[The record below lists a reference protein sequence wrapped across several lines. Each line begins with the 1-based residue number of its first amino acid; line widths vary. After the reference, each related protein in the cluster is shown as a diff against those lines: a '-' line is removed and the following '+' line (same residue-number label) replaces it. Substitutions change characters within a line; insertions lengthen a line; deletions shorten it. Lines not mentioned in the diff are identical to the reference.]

1 MGDDLAFNM
10 DPSFLEVMNRA
21 FWTANQLLA
30 EAPDIDDYGY
40 EDQLAKLQDAYDVY
54 WKLYGAFSYLRDD
67 LRDADEGFHKSVN
80 HTADSLENLSLKD
93 IIIWREHYEDYSNG
107 CGREEIT
114 LLDYVDTIS
123 SPDIMYLNVFQMIM
137 WDTVPDDIEAVTI
150 EEYLLNLE
158 EEASFDMDYYCPE
171 QQGLKDTLDLLG
183 MGIKPMYDAI
193 SGYDIITGEQ
203 LSSKE
208 RRKAGGRAAL
218 EIALTLAGPLGV
230 YDAIFSKVGAVSTK
244 IWGKLGPKI
253 APKVDDIIRTIGE
266 SGAGRKISSL
276 ADDIA
281 RIIEDNLDDFAWMGK
296 EAERYT
302 YNTGEEL
309 LEITAGRYG
318 SVAENAG
325 REVQI
330 LNDVDAIH
338 VDTIDVDAIN
348 VDTIDANAIHVDS
361 IDVDDIVGEQYEEI
375 FEWQR
380 EVNEEYESFL
390 EDLITYDEVPDVEP
404 IYDVGEAGQLEQVVG
419 KSGSKSA
426 DLGNKLDYIFGKGTG
441 NKHNIQRS
449 QSMQIELEKIGIYD
463 DLSGRDYLTQHLNK
477 VLNDS
482 SNISSVEVRSY
493 VAKEI
498 AGNPTIEYT
507 ATTRESLLM
516 GPYGGV
522 KLKTIWDG
530 DRLLTIIIEGGH

>member
-93 IIIWREHYEDYSNG
+93 ISIWREHYEDYSNG

-171 QQGLKDTLDLLG
+171 QQGLKDILDLLG

-338 VDTIDVDAIN
+338 VD
-348 VDTIDANAIHVDS
+348 S

-419 KSGSKSA
+419 KGESGEFYRAEPSDSVDDFISLHSYNKHKYNADIKSTA
-426 DLGNKLDYIFGKGTG
+426 KKTQYGKNIDVRKLCDDTIMNPDEVIYDLEHNVIKYTKEYNFNISTPDTPTGSHRIFIPLTHGQGGGNKNVRMSQFPFYKG
-441 NKHNIQRS
+441 
-449 QSMQIELEKIGIYD
+449 D
-463 DLSGRDYLTQHLNK
+463 
-477 VLNDS
+477 
-482 SNISSVEVRSY
+482 
-493 VAKEI
+493 
-498 AGNPTIEYT
+498 
-507 ATTRESLLM
+507 
-516 GPYGGV
+516 
-522 KLKTIWDG
+522 
-530 DRLLTIIIEGGH
+530 